1 MLILLSYKYDWFSHH
16 LITPQFLKS
25 IGVLTSICKCRVR
38 KVGSVTLYLHYSS
51 VIATLFSELTSGT
64 PFINVIW
71 FGCLLRNSCVCL
83 TYTAA
88 VCLCITMP
96 MLGNFLPPCCFKVT
110 IEFWCKID
118 SIILFI
124 FSYQFTNI
132 PQNQNTNSWR
142 LIWNGFCFKMITLH

>member
-1 MLILLSYKYDWFSHH
+1 MLNFDTFDRELQIHMTDFRIILRLLS
-16 LITPQFLKS
+16 TKS
-25 IGVLTSICKCRVR
+25 IDVLTSICKCRVR

-88 VCLCITMP
+88 VCLCIIMP
-96 MLGNFLPPCCFKVT
+96 MLGNFLPPCCFK
-110 IEFWCKID
+110 
-118 SIILFI
+118 
-124 FSYQFTNI
+124 
-132 PQNQNTNSWR
+132 
-142 LIWNGFCFKMITLH
+142 ITLEF

>member
-1 MLILLSYKYDWFSHH
+1 MLNFDTFDRELQIHMTDFRIILRLLS
-16 LITPQFLKS
+16 TKS
-25 IGVLTSICKCRVR
+25 IDVLTSICKCRVR

-88 VCLCITMP
+88 VCLCIIMP
-96 MLGNFLPPCCFKVT
+96 MLGNFLPPCCFK
-110 IEFWCKID
+110 
-118 SIILFI
+118 
-124 FSYQFTNI
+124 
-132 PQNQNTNSWR
+132 
-142 LIWNGFCFKMITLH
+142 ITLRVLMQN